1 MDDSAPLRSLLP
13 RGGVD
18 RDLPRKG
25 TQARNGCDSV
35 RFLSTCHSQ
44 RFLDRCSLML
54 YNARAAWC
62 GKSSGGVKTMINTIL
77 IHMMAVAPV
86 VTEYLIWILFV
97 AFRLC

>member
-1 MDDSAPLRSLLP
+1 MKKPLR
-13 RGGVD
+13 G
-18 RDLPRKG
+18 
-25 TQARNGCDSV
+25 A
-35 RFLSTCHSQ
+35 FLSTCHGL
-44 RFLDRCSLML
+44 RFLDSCLPLL

-97 AFRLC
+97 AF

>member
-1 MDDSAPLRSLLP
+1 
-13 RGGVD
+13 
-18 RDLPRKG
+18 
-25 TQARNGCDSV
+25 
-35 RFLSTCHSQ
+35 
-44 RFLDRCSLML
+44 ML